1 MSLAYRRKNCV
12 NFIAYF
18 INCRLIFIFLLSAI
32 TGCGGSG
39 GGTNPGILGI
49 PSGPAIYSITLAW
62 DQPETNV
69 DGSELTDLA
78 GYKVYYGIE
87 PDFYPEKIFGELDV
101 KNSLS
106 VTIGNLSSGTYY
118 FAVVAYDTYRN
129 ESAPATLYSDPTKNI
144 LCVNIPSQGNPYE
157 CSS

>member
-1 MSLAYRRKNCV
+1 MGLEYRRKKCV
-12 NFIAYF
+12 NFIVYF
-18 INCRLIFIFLLSAI
+18 INSRLIFVFLLLVI

-39 GGTNPGILGI
+39 GGNNPGILGI
-49 PSGPAIYSITLAW
+49 PAGPAIYSITLAW

-69 DGSELTDLA
+69 DRSELTDLA

-87 PDFYPEKIFGELDV
+87 PDFYPEKIISELDV
-101 KNSLS
+101 KNSTS
-106 VTIGNLSSGTYY
+106 VTIGSLSSGTYY
-118 FAVVAYDTYRN
+118 FAVVAYDTYGN
-129 ESAPATLYSDPTKNI
+129 ESAPAALYSDPTKNI